1 MPGDRLHGSEDGDQ
15 VSHAARLEA
24 VAGREVTADRAQ
36 AQRLDAA
43 ADREVTADRVRAE
56 RMSPADER
64 RREVLAEL
72 PAGHP
77 SSPYE
82 ANGRRRDDVPDLR
95 DLELPLPDELAGD
108 DSRAGPDRLSEAVAG
123 RDQAEADDRAAD
135 TNTDTEPVDRH
146 PPDEPLPDEPSPER
160 PPLEETDG
168 ASDAAA
174 DETAL
179 DVPPDPEE
187 QHQDY
192 WTEIPRFRQLWS
204 DHEME
209 WPKEQQPAASVDRS
223 GDPAGSWRSDS
234 NLFLGPN
241 THARTRDAIG
251 KVHEAETHVTSDL
264 DQAVKDSPC
273 GGELVGL
280 DYRRKGEDRLKEKVA
295 EALERRP
302 DSTPAEALHEVNDA
316 IRYTVRFSRE
326 DYTAGCG
333 DIAQRL
339 TDCGHRMFY
348 AKNHWQDAEYKGI
361 NTRWTTSD
369 GQRFEVQFH
378 TPESYH
384 AKQEITHAAYER
396 IRNPLTSRPELA
408 KLEAFQEEVSSWI
421 PAPERVMRLP
431 DFKKE
436 SR

>member
-1 MPGDRLHGSEDGDQ
+1 MPGVTHTGLPARGGVLPGDRLHGSEDGDQ

-36 AQRLDAA
+36 ARRLDAA

-64 RREVLAEL
+64 RREVLAGL

-187 QHQDY
+187 QHQD
-192 WTEIPRFRQLWS
+192 
-204 DHEME
+204 
-209 WPKEQQPAASVDRS
+209 
-223 GDPAGSWRSDS
+223 
-234 NLFLGPN
+234 
-241 THARTRDAIG
+241 
-251 KVHEAETHVTSDL
+251 
-264 DQAVKDSPC
+264 
-273 GGELVGL
+273 
-280 DYRRKGEDRLKEKVA
+280 
-295 EALERRP
+295 
-302 DSTPAEALHEVNDA
+302 
-316 IRYTVRFSRE
+316 
-326 DYTAGCG
+326 
-333 DIAQRL
+333 
-339 TDCGHRMFY
+339 
-348 AKNHWQDAEYKGI
+348 
-361 NTRWTTSD
+361 
-369 GQRFEVQFH
+369 
-378 TPESYH
+378 
-384 AKQEITHAAYER
+384 
-396 IRNPLTSRPELA
+396 
-408 KLEAFQEEVSSWI
+408 
-421 PAPERVMRLP
+421 
-431 DFKKE
+431 
-436 SR
+436 